1 MFFLTFKYYYDKID
15 SLCAGQGCRGK
26 PAVLSGFLRR
36 FLSLKNNFT
45 EGAILP
51 KLLKFMLPVLF
62 AMFLQAMYGAVDLL
76 VVGQFGTDAD
86 VSAVSTGS
94 QILQTLTNLIVSFSM
109 GVTVAV
115 AQRIGQKRPEDAAKT
130 IGTGLIIFA
139 LTGALFTLI
148 GVLGCGLLAKMLQA
162 PAEAFDLTRNYIR
175 ICGGGFLVIT
185 AYNLLGS
192 IFRGLGDSR
201 TPLIAV
207 GIACAFNIAGDLL
220 FVAGFHMGAS
230 GAALATVLAQLIS
243 VIISF
248 FIIKRTKLPFEFH
261 RSDLSL
267 KKSCAF
273 IIFRIGIPIALQDF
287 LVGVSFLVLTGIVN
301 RLGVTAS
308 AGVGVAQ
315 KVCAFIM
322 LVPLAFMQSMAAFV
336 AQNHGAGH
344 TDRAVKAL
352 KSGIGVS
359 TVFGVI
365 MFFVAFFHGDLLAGI
380 FSNKPDTIAAAWDY
394 LKAYAIDCLFTCF
407 LFCFIGFYNGIE
419 KTKFV
424 MFQGIFGAFIIRIP
438 VAFLMSHIGNGSLFK
453 IGLATP
459 CSTIVQ
465 ITMCF
470 IVYFGFV
477 KSLQKEAK

>member
-1 MFFLTFKYYYDKID
+1 M
-15 SLCAGQGCRGK
+15 
-26 PAVLSGFLRR
+26 
-36 FLSLKNNFT
+36 KNNDFT

-76 VVGQFGTDAD
+76 VVGQFGTDSD

-109 GVTVAV
+109 GITVAV
-115 AQRIGQKRPEDAAKT
+115 AQRIGQNRPEEAART
-130 IGTGLIIFA
+130 VGTGLVIFA
-139 LTGALFTLI
+139 ITGVVFTFI
-148 GVLGCGLLAKMLQA
+148 SVLGAGGLAKIMQA
-162 PAEAFDLTRNYIR
+162 PTEAYDLTKSYIR
-175 ICGGGFLVIT
+175 LCGGGFIVIT

-192 IFRGLGDSR
+192 IFRGLGDSK

-207 GIACAFNIAGDLL
+207 GIACAFNIVGDLV
-220 FVAGFHMGAS
+220 FVSKFHMGAT
-230 GAALATVLAQLIS
+230 GAALATVLAQLVS
-243 VIISF
+243 VTISF
-248 FIIKRTKLPFEFH
+248 FIIRRTKLPFEFH
-261 RSDLSL
+261 KSNL
-267 KKSCAF
+267 KLEGNYARN
-273 IIFRIGIPIALQDF
+273 IIRIGSPIALQDF
-287 LVGVSFLVLTGIVN
+287 LVSVSFLVLMAIVN
-301 RLGVTAS
+301 KLGVTAS

-336 AQNHGAGH
+336 AQNYGAGH

-352 KSGIGVS
+352 KSGIAVS
-359 TVFGVI
+359 LIFGIV
-365 MFFVAFFHGDLLAGI
+365 MFFVAFFHGDILSGI

-407 LFCFIGFYNGIE
+407 LFCFVGFYNGIE

-424 MFQGIFGAFIIRIP
+424 MVQGICGAFLVRIP
-438 VAFLMSHIGNGSLFK
+438 VAFLMQKIGGGSLFK

-459 CSTIVQ
+459 CSTVLQ
-465 ITMCF
+465 IIMCF
-470 IVYFGFV
+470 IAYFVFMN
-477 KSLQKEAK
+477 KKNISTIA